1 MCVNPN
7 SEPPLAPPLTSKQHW
22 RLNLR
27 LTSLLLVLWFGVTFG
42 MAFFARE
49 LNQFTFMGFP
59 LGFYMAAQGTLLI
72 NAALV
77 AVYVLYLN
85 YLDRRAGV
93 PEDRDA

>member
-1 MCVNPN
+1 M
-7 SEPPLAPPLTSKQHW
+7 TSRQHW
-22 RLNLR
+22 RLNSR
-27 LTSLLLVLWFGVTFG
+27 FTACLLVLWFVVTFG

-77 AVYVLYLN
+77 ALYVLYLN
-85 YLDRRAGV
+85 YLDRKAGV
-93 PEDRDA
+93 PEDTDA